1 MSTGDI
7 MRFELD
13 SEVNALYIYFRPVG
27 PGEVARTLTLAEGVN
42 LDLDKDGNTL
52 GLEFVEAS
60 DFTAFL
66 AAHGGSLSIPDRVED
81 PEHFSLSPA

>member
-1 MSTGDI
+1 

-13 SEVNALYIYFRPVG
+13 TEVNALYIYFREIG
-27 PGEVARTLTLAEGVN
+27 EGEVARTLEVAEGVN

-60 DFTAFL
+60 DFYRFL
-66 AAHGGSLSIPDRVED
+66 EARGGGLSIPDRIED
-81 PEHFSLSPA
+81 PEHFHLSPA